1 MKFKNNQYFFKN
13 TNQDNIDNT
22 LNNKSGKN
30 LLDNI
35 KNIEINSIKKNFI

>member
-22 LNNKSGKN
+22 LNIKYGKD

-35 KNIEINSIKKNFI
+35 KIIVINLIKTNFI